1 MVPQL
6 HLRPQEPQGP
16 ICCGGTMVPLAFV
29 LPTALMYDVLSLCA
43 VLCVKAGLGLGAG
56 PGVWV
61 GTAGGTVDWDG
72 LMPVLAG
79 WAEVAALSALEFWV
93 GSALAAWGEPGKGKE
108 AGGCAAERPAAGRTT
123 FTLLG

>member
-16 ICCGGTMVPLAFV
+16 EPSCCCGGRTVPLAFV

-43 VLCVKAGLGLGAG
+43 VLWVRAGLGLGAG

-61 GTAGGTVDWDG
+61 GTAGC
-72 LMPVLAG
+72 PVAG
-79 WAEVAALSALEFWV
+79 AWLGADVAAGLSTLELWP
-93 GSALAAWGEPGKGKE
+93 GSTPVARGEPG
-108 AGGCAAERPAAGRTT
+108 RV
-123 FTLLG
+123 